1 MRICVYASSSTRTS
15 DRFMA
20 AGRALGAAIA
30 AGGHVLVNG
39 GGRAGG
45 MGALN
50 EGCRAAGGRIVC
62 VIHERFVVDGEEF
75 AGAEKMVVAGGD
87 DLGERKR
94 LLVEHCD
101 ALIVMPGGV
110 GTLDELWDAA
120 SLQQLGFKT
129 SRPVVLVNLDGYYD
143 ATLAQL
149 QRAHDEGLTSKPPAE
164 ILHAVPD
171 VGAALAWC
179 EAQQTADAYTAGH
192 RAFARDAP
200 PKPLPCFAAGL
211 ACGAALA
218 ALLLLG
224 RRP

>member
-50 EGCRAAGGRIVC
+50 EAAARPAGASSASSTSASSSTARSSPARRRWSSRAATTSASGSGSSWST
-62 VIHERFVVDGEEF
+62 
-75 AGAEKMVVAGGD
+75 A
-87 DLGERKR
+87 
-94 LLVEHCD
+94 

-143 ATLAQL
+143 ATP
-149 QRAHDEGLTSKPPAE
+149 RSS
-164 ILHAVPD
+164 
-171 VGAALAWC
+171 
-179 EAQQTADAYTAGH
+179 
-192 RAFARDAP
+192 R
-200 PKPLPCFAAGL
+200 
-211 ACGAALA
+211 
-218 ALLLLG
+218 
-224 RRP
+224 

>member
-39 GGRAGG
+39 GGRSGG

-75 AGAEKMVVAGGD
+75 AARRRWSPRAATGR
-87 DLGERKR
+87 RKR

-143 ATLAQL
+143 AAFAAL
-149 QRAHDEGLTSKPPAE
+149 QPSDDEGLTSKPPAE

-179 EAQQTADAYTAGH
+179 EAQQTADAYTA
-192 RAFARDAP
+192 RASRVRARAP
-200 PKPLPCFAAGL
+200 PKPSPASPRASPAAPPSRRS
-211 ACGAALA
+211 CSSGA
-218 ALLLLG
+218 G
-224 RRP
+224 P